1 MCKIA
6 VMLCKLITFAQ
17 RIKLHDMAT
26 IKAIVRTTKK
36 DGEAKIRFRLSD
48 GRGVQLFH
56 KSEISVDVNLWDAEK
71 ECIKAKKICPN
82 EYRLRINKQVN
93 DRKAL
98 VLAIYD
104 SNQRSIQDSNDLER
118 VIEEALYPKMKKE
131 PGFFDVFELFLS
143 KHELSKSEWKNYKTL
158 ERILLRYQSY
168 LQITENPKF
177 ALSMGMGKEQVE
189 DFFDYAKN
197 EYSLIEENPTLFAD
211 LLTNYPPISNIQRK
225 TSQIEL
231 RGFNTMLKIKQRLK
245 VFFNWAFSEGV
256 TENRPFDGITIGSA
270 IYGTPYYITLQ
281 ERNIIADSDLSKYP
295 ALEVQRD
302 IFVFQCYIGC
312 RVGDLQKMTNANIV
326 GGSIEYMPHKTMKSS
341 PKKVT
346 VPLHEKAVGLLKKYQ
361 QEGANAPIFPFITA
375 QKYNDAIKRIFT
387 LCGIVRM
394 VSIIN
399 PKTSEPE
406 SVPINEVASSHL
418 ARRTFVGNL
427 YKQVKDPN
435 LIGKLS
441 GHSENSRAFAR
452 YRDIDEEMKKELI
465 NLL

>member
-1 MCKIA
+1 
-6 VMLCKLITFAQ
+6 
-17 RIKLHDMAT
+17 MAT
-26 IKAIVRTTKK
+26 IKAIVRSTKK
-36 DGEAKIRFRLSD
+36 DGTANIRFRLSD
-48 GRGVQLFH
+48 GRNVQLFH
-56 KSEISVDVNLWDAEK
+56 KSEISVDVTLWDNEK

-82 EYRLRINKQVN
+82 EYRMKINKQVN

-98 VLAIYD
+98 VLEIYE
-104 SNQRSIQDSNDLER
+104 NHRNEIRDSNDLECA
-118 VIEEALYPKMKKE
+118 IDEALHPKVKQE
-131 PGFFDVFELFLS
+131 QTFFGVFEMFLS
-143 KHELSKSEWKNYKTL
+143 KHELSRSEWKNYKTL
-158 ERILLRYQSY
+158 ERILMRYQSFI
-168 LQITENPKF
+168 QITEKPNF
-177 ALSMGMGKEQVE
+177 VLSMGIDKEQIE

-197 EYSLIEENPTLFAD
+197 EYHLIEENPTIFAE
-211 LLTNYPPISNIQRK
+211 LLKNYPLIANIERK
-225 TSQIEL
+225 TSQVEI
-231 RGFNTMLKIKQRLK
+231 RGYNTMLKIKQRLK
-245 VFFNWAFSEGV
+245 SFFNWAFNESV

-270 IYGTPYYITLQ
+270 VYGTPYYITLE
-281 ERNIIADSDLSKYP
+281 ERNIIANTDLSNFP
-295 ALEVQRD
+295 TLEPQRD

-312 RVGDLQKMTNANIV
+312 RVGDLLKMTNANIV
-326 GGSIEYMPHKTMKSS
+326 GSSIEYMPHKTMKSS

-399 PKTSEPE
+399 SKTGEPE
-406 SVPINEVASSHL
+406 SVLINEVASSHL

>member
-1 MCKIA
+1 
-6 VMLCKLITFAQ
+6 
-17 RIKLHDMAT
+17 MAT
-26 IKAIVRTTKK
+26 IKAIVRSTKK
-36 DGEAKIRFRLSD
+36 DGTANIRFRLSD
-48 GRGVQLFH
+48 GRNVQLFH
-56 KSEISVDVNLWDAEK
+56 KSEISVDVTLWDNEK

-82 EYRLRINKQVN
+82 EYRMKINKQVN

-98 VLAIYD
+98 VLEIYE
-104 SNQRSIQDSNDLER
+104 NHRNEIRDSNDLECA
-118 VIEEALYPKMKKE
+118 IDEALHPKVKQE
-131 PGFFDVFELFLS
+131 QTFFGVFEMFLS
-143 KHELSKSEWKNYKTL
+143 KHELSRSEWKNYKTL
-158 ERILLRYQSY
+158 ERILMRYQSFI
-168 LQITENPKF
+168 QITEKPNF
-177 ALSMGMGKEQVE
+177 VLSMGIDKEQIE

-197 EYSLIEENPTLFAD
+197 EYHLIEENPTIFAE
-211 LLTNYPPISNIQRK
+211 LLKNYPLIANIERK
-225 TSQIEL
+225 TSQVEI
-231 RGFNTMLKIKQRLK
+231 RGYNTMLKIKQRLK
-245 VFFNWAFSEGV
+245 SFFNWAFNESV

-270 IYGTPYYITLQ
+270 VYGTPYYITLE
-281 ERNIIADSDLSKYP
+281 ERNIIANTDLSNFP
-295 ALEVQRD
+295 TLEPQRD

-312 RVGDLQKMTNANIV
+312 RVGDLLKMTNANIV
-326 GGSIEYMPHKTMKSS
+326 GSSIEYMPHKTMKSS

-399 PKTSEPE
+399 PKTGEPE

>member
-1 MCKIA
+1 
-6 VMLCKLITFAQ
+6 MLCKLITFAQ

-211 LLTNYPPISNIQRK
+211 LLTNYPP
-225 TSQIEL
+225 
-231 RGFNTMLKIKQRLK
+231 
-245 VFFNWAFSEGV
+245 
-256 TENRPFDGITIGSA
+256 
-270 IYGTPYYITLQ
+270 PYI
-281 ERNIIADSDLSKYP
+281 KYP
-295 ALEVQRD
+295 AQN
-302 IFVFQCYIGC
+302 F
-312 RVGDLQKMTNANIV
+312 TNRA
-326 GGSIEYMPHKTMKSS
+326 
-341 PKKVT
+341 
-346 VPLHEKAVGLLKKYQ
+346 
-361 QEGANAPIFPFITA
+361 
-375 QKYNDAIKRIFT
+375 KR
-387 LCGIVRM
+387 L
-394 VSIIN
+394 
-399 PKTSEPE
+399 
-406 SVPINEVASSHL
+406 
-418 ARRTFVGNL
+418 
-427 YKQVKDPN
+427 
-435 LIGKLS
+435 
-441 GHSENSRAFAR
+441 
-452 YRDIDEEMKKELI
+452 
-465 NLL
+465 

>member
-1 MCKIA
+1 
-6 VMLCKLITFAQ
+6 
-17 RIKLHDMAT
+17 MAT
-26 IKAIVRTTKK
+26 IKAIVRSTKK
-36 DGEAKIRFRLSD
+36 DGTANIRFRLSD
-48 GRGVQLFH
+48 GRNVQLFH
-56 KSEISVDVNLWDAEK
+56 KSEISVDVTLWDNEK

-82 EYRLRINKQVN
+82 EYRMKINKQVN

-98 VLAIYD
+98 VLEIYE
-104 SNQRSIQDSNDLER
+104 NHRNEIRDSNDLECA
-118 VIEEALYPKMKKE
+118 IDEALHPKVKQE
-131 PGFFDVFELFLS
+131 QTFFGVFEMFLS
-143 KHELSKSEWKNYKTL
+143 KHELSRSEWKNYKTL
-158 ERILLRYQSY
+158 ERILMRYQSFI
-168 LQITENPKF
+168 QITEKPNF
-177 ALSMGMGKEQVE
+177 VLSMGIDKEQIE

-197 EYSLIEENPTLFAD
+197 EYHLIEENPTIFAE
-211 LLTNYPPISNIQRK
+211 LLKNYPLIANIERK
-225 TSQIEL
+225 TSQVEI
-231 RGFNTMLKIKQRLK
+231 RGYNTMLKIKQRLK
-245 VFFNWAFSEGV
+245 SFFNWAFNESV

-270 IYGTPYYITLQ
+270 VYSTPYYITLE
-281 ERNIIADSDLSKYP
+281 ERNIIAKTDLSNFP
-295 ALEVQRD
+295 TLEPQRD

-312 RVGDLQKMTNANIV
+312 RVGDLLKMTNANIV
-326 GGSIEYMPHKTMKSS
+326 GSSIEYMPHKTMKSS

-399 PKTSEPE
+399 PKTGEPE

>member
-1 MCKIA
+1 
-6 VMLCKLITFAQ
+6 
-17 RIKLHDMAT
+17 MAT
-26 IKAIVRTTKK
+26 IKAIVRSTKK
-36 DGEAKIRFRLSD
+36 DGTANIRFRLSD
-48 GRGVQLFH
+48 GRNVQLFH
-56 KSEISVDVNLWDAEK
+56 KSEISVDVTLWDNEK

-82 EYRLRINKQVN
+82 EYRMKINKQVN

-98 VLAIYD
+98 VLEIYE
-104 SNQRSIQDSNDLER
+104 NHRNEIRDSNDLECA
-118 VIEEALYPKMKKE
+118 IDEALHPKVKQE
-131 PGFFDVFELFLS
+131 QTFFGVFEMFLS
-143 KHELSKSEWKNYKTL
+143 KHELSRSEWKNYKTL
-158 ERILLRYQSY
+158 ERILMRYQSFI
-168 LQITENPKF
+168 QITEKPNF
-177 ALSMGMGKEQVE
+177 VLSMGIDKEQIE

-197 EYSLIEENPTLFAD
+197 EYHLIEENPTIFAE
-211 LLTNYPPISNIQRK
+211 LLKNYPLIANIERK
-225 TSQIEL
+225 TSQVEI
-231 RGFNTMLKIKQRLK
+231 RGYNTMLKIKQRLK
-245 VFFNWAFSEGV
+245 SFFNWAFNESV

-270 IYGTPYYITLQ
+270 VYGTPYYITLE
-281 ERNIIADSDLSKYP
+281 ERNIIAKTDLSNFP
-295 ALEVQRD
+295 TLEPQRD

-312 RVGDLQKMTNANIV
+312 RVGDLLKMTNANIV
-326 GGSIEYMPHKTMKSS
+326 GSSIEYMPHKTMKSS

-399 PKTSEPE
+399 PKTGEPE

>member
-1 MCKIA
+1 
-6 VMLCKLITFAQ
+6 
-17 RIKLHDMAT
+17 MAT
-26 IKAIVRTTKK
+26 IKAIVRSTKK
-36 DGEAKIRFRLSD
+36 DGTANIRFRLSD
-48 GRGVQLFH
+48 GRNVQLFH
-56 KSEISVDVNLWDAEK
+56 KSEISVDVTLWDNEK

-82 EYRLRINKQVN
+82 EYRMKINKQVN

-98 VLAIYD
+98 VLEIYE
-104 SNQRSIQDSNDLER
+104 NHRNEIRDSNDLECA
-118 VIEEALYPKMKKE
+118 IDEALHPKVKQE
-131 PGFFDVFELFLS
+131 QTFFGVFEMFLS
-143 KHELSKSEWKNYKTL
+143 KHELSRSEWKNYKTL
-158 ERILLRYQSY
+158 ERILMRYQSFI
-168 LQITENPKF
+168 QITEKPNF
-177 ALSMGMGKEQVE
+177 VLSMGIDKEQIE

-197 EYSLIEENPTLFAD
+197 EYHLIEENPTIFAE
-211 LLTNYPPISNIQRK
+211 LLKNYPLIANIERK
-225 TSQIEL
+225 TSQVEI
-231 RGFNTMLKIKQRLK
+231 RGYNTMLKIKQRLK
-245 VFFNWAFSEGV
+245 SFFNWAFNESV

-270 IYGTPYYITLQ
+270 VYGTPYYITLE
-281 ERNIIADSDLSKYP
+281 ERNIIANTDLSNFP
-295 ALEVQRD
+295 TLETQRD

-312 RVGDLQKMTNANIV
+312 RVGDLLKMTNANIV

-361 QEGANAPIFPFITA
+361 QEGANAQIFPFITA

-399 PKTSEPE
+399 PKTGEPE

-441 GHSENSRAFAR
+441 GHSENSLAFAR